1 MDINIPN
8 GESAYVVASPGR
20 VPSPKSMGRPSILDI
35 RYYLFIYI
43 HHAVS
48 TPYIDL
54 TKTLAHE
61 VSSNMSTRKSGF
73 TSAIFLSHS
82 EHAPQGAMGFKSV

>member
-43 HHAVS
+43 YISITPSPHHIS
-48 TPYIDL
+48 TSQKP
-54 TKTLAHE
+54 
-61 VSSNMSTRKSGF
+61 
-73 TSAIFLSHS
+73 
-82 EHAPQGAMGFKSV
+82 

>member
-43 HHAVS
+43 YPSRRLHTIYRPHKN
-48 TPYIDL
+48 L
-54 TKTLAHE
+54 
-61 VSSNMSTRKSGF
+61 
-73 TSAIFLSHS
+73 SA
-82 EHAPQGAMGFKSV
+82 